1 MSATPPPLSRDDAS
15 DEGPASQPPPPRE
28 PLFNAL
34 PGVVVLLAAVILA
47 VQFAESL
54 SFGRGGSLHALI
66 YWAGAL
72 RTGAAVDA
80 FPPAPVFGLSPYVLH
95 VFVHAGWA
103 HLLLNLGVLVAVG
116 PAVRRPFGPGLRGD
130 LGFLLFFFACA
141 LGGALLHQVTH
152 LNTATTMAGASTAIS
167 GLIAAAG
174 WARGGRAGMYQLA
187 LPWLGLN
194 LALAVA
200 NFVFPVPIAWA
211 GHVGGLLVGMAAYPA
226 FVRALRTPV
235 LPRERDGSV

>member
-1 MSATPPPLSRDDAS
+1 MSATPLPPSQDDPAG
-15 DEGPASQPPPPRE
+15 EGAAPQRSSQARE

-34 PGVVVLLAAVILA
+34 PGVVIVLAAVMLA
-47 VQFAESL
+47 VQLAESL
-54 SFGRGGSLHALI
+54 SFGRGGSVHALI

-72 RTGAAVDA
+72 RTGAAVEA
-80 FPPAPVFGLSPYVLH
+80 FPPAPLWGLAPYVLH

-103 HLLLNLGVLVAVG
+103 HLLMNLGVLLAVG
-116 PAVRRPFGPGLRGD
+116 SAVRRPFGSGLRGD
-130 LGFLLFFFACA
+130 AAFLLFFFACA
-141 LGGALLHQVTH
+141 IGGALLHQITH
-152 LNTATTMAGASTAIS
+152 LNEATTMAGASTAIS

-194 LALAVA
+194 LALALA
-200 NFVFPVPIAWA
+200 NILYPIPIAWA

-226 FVRALRTPV
+226 FVRALRSP
-235 LPRERDGSV
+235 LSR

>member
-1 MSATPPPLSRDDAS
+1 MSVSPPPLSQDDP
-15 DEGPASQPPPPRE
+15 EGEGAAPERPTPPRE

-34 PGVVVLLAAVILA
+34 PGVVVLLSAIILA
-47 VQFAESL
+47 VQLAESL
-54 SFGRGGSLHALI
+54 SFGRGGTVHALI

-80 FPPAPVFGLSPYVLH
+80 FPPAPLFGLSPYVLH

-130 LGFLLFFFACA
+130 MGFLLFFFACA
-141 LGGALLHQVTH
+141 IGGALLHQITH
-152 LNTATTMAGASTAIS
+152 LTEATTMAGASTAIS

-174 WARGGRAGMYQLA
+174 WVRGGRAGMYQLA

-194 LALAVA
+194 LALALA
-200 NFVFPVPIAWA
+200 NFLVPIPIAWA
-211 GHVGGLLVGMAAYPA
+211 GHVGGLLVGMFAYPA
-226 FVRALRTPV
+226 FVRLLRAP
-235 LPRERDGSV
+235 LRP

>member
-1 MSATPPPLSRDDAS
+1 MSASPPPLSQDDPSGDA
-15 DEGPASQPPPPRE
+15 PTPPRE

-34 PGVVVLLAAVILA
+34 PGVVILLSAVILA
-47 VQFAESL
+47 VQLAETL
-54 SFGRGGSLHALI
+54 SFGQGGTVHALI

-80 FPPAPVFGLSPYVLH
+80 FPSAPVFGLSPYVLH

-103 HLLLNLGVLVAVG
+103 HLLLNLGVLLAVG
-116 PAVRRPFGPGLRGD
+116 PAVRRPFGRGWRGD
-130 LGFLLFFFACA
+130 LGFLIFFFACA
-141 LGGALLHQVTH
+141 IGGALLHQLTH
-152 LNTATTMAGASTAIS
+152 MNAATTMAGASTAIS

-174 WARGGRAGMYQLA
+174 WVRGGRAGMYQLA

-194 LALAVA
+194 LLLALTNLA
-200 NFVFPVPIAWA
+200 FPIPIAWA

-226 FVRALRTPV
+226 FVRALRAPV
-235 LPRERDGSV
+235 RRARRDGPV

>member
-1 MSATPPPLSRDDAS
+1 MSATPPPLSQDDP
-15 DEGPASQPPPPRE
+15 EGEGAGPQPPTQPRE
-28 PLFNAL
+28 PLFNAM
-34 PGVVVLLAAVILA
+34 PGVVILLSALILA
-47 VQFAESL
+47 VQLAESL
-54 SFGRGGSLHALI
+54 SFGSGGSVHALI

-80 FPPAPVFGLSPYVLH
+80 IPPAPVFGLTPYVLH
-95 VFVHAGWA
+95 VFVHAGWG

-130 LGFLLFFFACA
+130 LGFVLFFFACA
-141 LGGALLHQVTH
+141 IGGALLHQLTH
-152 LNTATTMAGASTAIS
+152 LNTPTTMAGASTAIS

-194 LALAVA
+194 LALAFA
-200 NFVFPVPIAWA
+200 TLVFPVPVAWA
-211 GHVGGLLVGMAAYPA
+211 GHVGGLLVGMFAYPA
-226 FVRALRTPV
+226 FVRALRSPV
-235 LPRERDGSV
+235 RR

>member
-1 MSATPPPLSRDDAS
+1 MSDAPPPLSQDDPDAGGAAS
-15 DEGPASQPPPPRE
+15 ERPTPPRE

-34 PGVVVLLAAVILA
+34 PGVVLVLAAIILA
-47 VQFAESL
+47 VQLAESL
-54 SFGRGGSLHALI
+54 SFGRGGSVHALI

-80 FPPAPVFGLSPYVLH
+80 FPPAPLFGLSPYILH

-103 HLLLNLGVLVAVG
+103 HLLINLGVLLAVG

-130 LGFLLFFFACA
+130 TGFLVFFFACA
-141 LGGALLHQVTH
+141 IGGAVLHQITH
-152 LNTATTMAGASTAIS
+152 LTEATTMAGASTAIS

-174 WARGGRAGMYQLA
+174 WARGGRTGMYQLA

-194 LALAVA
+194 LALALV
-200 NFVFPVPIAWA
+200 NLVFPVPIAWA
-211 GHVGGLLVGMAAYPA
+211 GHVGGLLVGMLAYPVC
-226 FVRALRTPV
+226 VRILGARRRV
-235 LPRERDGSV
+235 

>member
-1 MSATPPPLSRDDAS
+1 MSATPPPLSQDDP
-15 DEGPASQPPPPRE
+15 EGEGGAPQRSAPPRE

-34 PGVVVLLAAVILA
+34 PGVVILLAAIILA
-47 VQFAESL
+47 VQLAESL
-54 SFGRGGSLHALI
+54 SFGRGGSVHALI

-80 FPPAPVFGLSPYVLH
+80 FPPAPFFGLSPYVLH
-95 VFVHAGWA
+95 VFVHAGWT
-103 HLLLNLGVLVAVG
+103 HLLLNLGILIAVG

-130 LGFLLFFFACA
+130 AGFLAFFFACA
-141 LGGALLHQVTH
+141 IGGALLHQLTH
-152 LNTATTMAGASTAIS
+152 LNEATTMAGASTAIS

-174 WARGGRAGMYQLA
+174 WARGGRVGMYQLA

-194 LALAVA
+194 LALALA
-200 NFVFPVPIAWA
+200 NLVYPIPIAWA

-226 FVRALRTPV
+226 FVRALRANRPV
-235 LPRERDGSV
+235 